1 MFWFHFIFFFTKIY
15 RMKKQRI
22 LVSACLLGENCRYDG
37 KNNLVNEPKSL
48 AKYFDFVPI
57 CPEVNGGLKI
67 PRNPAEIQED
77 SVIDCKGRDVTENY
91 FDGAVWA
98 VSIANQL
105 NIKIAILKEKSPSC
119 GVRKIHNGKFDG
131 GLIDGEGF
139 TTKRLKKYGIR
150 VLSEEDIPALIE
162 EMEAKESAR

>member
-1 MFWFHFIFFFTKIY
+1 
-15 RMKKQRI
+15 MKKQRI

-37 KNNLVNEPKSL
+37 KNNLVKELKSL

-105 NIKIAILKEKSPSC
+105 NIKIAILKDGSPAC
-119 GVRKIHNGKFDG
+119 GVHQIHDGHFNGRKIKGMGITASLLSQNGIKV
-131 GLIDGEGF
+131 I
-139 TTKRLKKYGIR
+139 
-150 VLSEEDIPALIE
+150 SEDEIE
-162 EMEAKESAR
+162 TLL